1 MEITTETLQTTALNA
16 PDIECGGCANA
27 IKNAV
32 GNLEG
37 VSQVEVDVEKKR
49 VTIKHDQRASRES
62 LIKKA
67 TSLRELYFARRD
79 IVEASPL
86 T

>member
-1 MEITTETLQTTALNA
+1 MTTETLQTTELNA
-16 PDIECGGCANA
+16 PDIVCDGCVNA
-27 IKNAV
+27 IKNSV

-62 LIKKA
+62 LVDA
-67 TSLRELYFARRD
+67 LDQAGFPA
-79 IVEASPL
+79 A
-86 T
+86 